1 MTDKKGEVL
10 HGGLREKIKKKPYSR
25 PRKIRRGLRVVAYNV
40 LFTFIGL
47 GLIALAGEVY
57 LRLMRPAPLPPFS
70 SVFPLHYVQD
80 VGLLLKPNVEV
91 SHTNTIDFFTISHAN
106 SLGFLDRE
114 PIGPERASA
123 SCHIAMIG
131 DSYVEAR
138 ELPIADKFH
147 VRLEE
152 LAAQHLPH
160 LDITTSAFGRSAT
173 GQINQ
178 LPYYDEFARHLSPK
192 LVVLVFVANDFF
204 DNTPIRNALTWN
216 VYPDRLP
223 FVTVET
229 DEDGTMKLRPPCPD
243 WQMFRMPQLPKFHYT
258 RILEFPNSY
267 FVRAL
272 QKKNIL
278 MTFHTAQRLAWVELL
293 RQHPDYESWFVADDE
308 DGRYL
313 GFGKNPLPFFEKNLS
328 FTAFALDQF
337 VERTERDGVSLVIL
351 ATHTLGSRG
360 HPRFDLLNALAEA
373 RGIPVIDQY
382 DYLHRQG
389 GEIPEARWANDLH
402 WNEQGHQ
409 WAAEALLEYLDEN
422 PDVCTRGVVH

>member
-1 MTDKKGEVL
+1 MVDSETKSLKKT
-10 HGGLREKIKKKPYSR
+10 YSR
-25 PRKIRRGLRVVAYNV
+25 PQKIRRGLRVVAYNV
-40 LFTFIGL
+40 LFAFIGL
-47 GLIALAGEVY
+47 GLIALAGEIY
-57 LRLMRPAPLPPFS
+57 LRLTKPAPLPPFS

-80 VGLLLKPNVEV
+80 VGLLLKPNAEV
-91 SHTNTIDFFTISHAN
+91 SHTNVIDFFTISHAN

-114 PIGPERASA
+114 PIGPKRASA

-138 ELPIADKFH
+138 EVPIADKFH

-152 LAAQHLPH
+152 LATQHLPH

-178 LPYYDEFARHLSPK
+178 LAYYDAFVRHLSPK
-192 LVVLVFVANDFF
+192 LVVLVFVRNDFF
-204 DNTPIRNALTWN
+204 DNTPIRSAFTWAI
-216 VYPDRLP
+216 YPDRQP

-229 DEDGTMKLRPPCPD
+229 DEDGTLKLRPPCPD
-243 WQMFRMPQLPKFHYT
+243 WQMFRLPRLSKFHYM
-258 RILEFPNSY
+258 RILEFLLARSY
-267 FVRAL
+267 FVRVL
-272 QKKNIL
+272 SQKNIF
-278 MTFHTAQRLAWVELL
+278 MYPHAAQRIAWVELL
-293 RQHPDYESWFVADDE
+293 RQHPDYKSSFVIDDE
-308 DGRYL
+308 DGQYL
-313 GFGKNPLPFFEKNLS
+313 GFGKNRLPFLEKNLS

-351 ATHTLGSRG
+351 ATHTLGGRG
-360 HPRFDLLNALAEA
+360 APRFDLLNALAEA

-389 GEIPEARWANDLH
+389 GEIREARWANDLH

-409 WAAEALLEYLDEN
+409 WAAEALLEYLNEN
-422 PDVCTRGVVH
+422 PDICTRGAVH

>member
-1 MTDKKGEVL
+1 MVDSETKSKKT
-10 HGGLREKIKKKPYSR
+10 YSR
-25 PRKIRRGLRVVAYNV
+25 PHKIRRGLRVVAYNV
-40 LFTFIGL
+40 LFAFIGL
-47 GLIALAGEVY
+47 GLIALAAEVY

-70 SVFPLHYVQD
+70 SVFPLHYVRD

-114 PIGPERASA
+114 SIGSERASA

-138 ELPIADKFH
+138 EVPIADKFH

-178 LPYYDEFARHLSPK
+178 LAYYDAFARHLSPK
-192 LVVLVFVANDFF
+192 LVVLVFVRNDFF
-204 DNTPIRNALTWN
+204 DNTPIHSAFTWGI
-216 VYPDRLP
+216 YPDRQP

-229 DEDGTMKLRPPCPD
+229 GEDGTMKLRPPCPD
-243 WQMFRMPQLPKFHYT
+243 WEMFRLPRLPKFHYT
-258 RILEFPNSY
+258 RILEFLLSRSY
-267 FVRAL
+267 FVRVL
-272 QKKNIL
+272 QQKNIF
-278 MTFHTAQRLAWVELL
+278 MHPHTAQRIAWVELL
-293 RQHPDYESWFVADDE
+293 RQHPDYESSFVADDE
-308 DGRYL
+308 DGQYL
-313 GFGKNPLPFFEKNLS
+313 GFGKNPLPFLEKNLS

-351 ATHTLGSRG
+351 ATYTLGGRG
-360 HPRFDLLNALAEA
+360 TPRFELLNALAEA
-373 RGIPVIDQY
+373 RGIPVIDQH

-389 GEIPEARWANDLH
+389 GEIPEARWLNDLH

-409 WAAEALLEYLDEN
+409 WAAEALLEYLNEN
-422 PDVCTRGVVH
+422 PDVCTRGAVH